1 MTLQRSFHTLN
12 IRHFWWAAGNVA
24 IPFSTIYGCLSSN
37 RKKMYLREKGGHFAL
52 VGQRKVDY
60 RMENS

>member
-1 MTLQRSFHTLN
+1 MVVSPVTE
-12 IRHFWWAAGNVA
+12 
-24 IPFSTIYGCLSSN
+24 
-37 RKKMYLREKGGHFAL
+37 KKMYLREKGGHFAL